1 MEEILMGTQEK
12 MEREINLLDLFW
24 GILLSWR
31 QIICFGVI
39 FAILLGGVKY
49 VRDIRAYQSVENV
62 DIEEKEQELTEDEI
76 QQVLNARNLLSR
88 IKEYE
93 EYLANS
99 ALMQMNL
106 YQKPVV
112 ELQYY
117 VDSDY
122 TFNYTQEN
130 QNDYSNDLLTM
141 YTSYILS
148 GEMSTKVIDVAGL
161 SVNQADFSEFWS
173 VSQNGN
179 SIMLKVTCPEE
190 EKMGVVAETIKTQ
203 LSKKEAEFQEIGAHK
218 LKLMTE
224 SENVV
229 VDNSLVDRRNSISS
243 NIASFG
249 TQLNN
254 LKANMSDQQLALL
267 VSEQEESEEED
278 PQTLEKPGISF
289 KFMILGAVFG
299 VFLICIW
306 LACKM
311 IFAVKLQNPDEIRTI
326 YNTRLLGE
334 VEIQSEKKRFL
345 SVIDDK
351 LLAIKNRRKKKLT
364 AKQQVSVITANIAL
378 SCKQQGIACIF
389 MTGSEFESADA
400 TILAML
406 KQELSAQGIQVKE
419 GGNIFYDAES
429 LKQGTEIG
437 NILFIEQKGQSIYD
451 EISNELNL
459 ANEQKNNI
467 LGFVV
472 LV

>member
-1 MEEILMGTQEK
+1 MGTQEK

-31 QIICFGVI
+31 QIICFGII
-39 FAILLGGVKY
+39 FAVMLGGVKY
-49 VRDIRAYQSVENV
+49 VRDTRAYRAAQNT
-62 DIEEKEQELTEDEI
+62 DIEEEVEELPENEM
-76 QQVLNARNLLSR
+76 QQVLNAKNLISR

-93 EYLANS
+93 DYMANS

-122 TFNYTQEN
+122 TFNYTQES
-130 QNDYSNDLLTM
+130 QNDYSGDLITM

-148 GEMSTKVIDVAGL
+148 GEMSDKVIDAAGL
-161 SVNQADFSEFWS
+161 SVSQADFSEFWT

-179 SIMLKVTCPEE
+179 SISLKVTCPEE
-190 EKMGVVAETIKTQ
+190 KKMEIVAETIKTQ
-203 LSKKEAEFQEIGAHK
+203 LGKKEAEFQEIGTHK
-218 LKLMTE
+218 LKLMVE

-229 VDNSLVDRRNSISS
+229 VDTSLIDRRNSVSG
-243 NIASFG
+243 NIATFG

-267 VSEQEESEEED
+267 ESGQEDGEED
-278 PQTLEKPGISF
+278 SAQSLGKPGFSL
-289 KFMILGAVFG
+289 KYMILGAFAG
-299 VFLICIW
+299 IFLICVW
-306 LACKM
+306 LACKI
-311 IFAVKLQNPDEIRTI
+311 IFTARLQNPEEIRTL
-326 YNTRLLGE
+326 YNARLLGE
-334 VEIQSEKKRFL
+334 VEIQSGKKRFL

-364 AKQQVSVITANIAL
+364 PKQQISVISANIAL
-378 SCKQQGIACIF
+378 SCKQQGIGCVF
-389 MTGSEFESADA
+389 MTGSEFESMDA
-400 TILAML
+400 TVLEML
-406 KQELSAQGIQVKE
+406 KQGLSAQGIQVKE

-429 LKQGTEIG
+429 LEQGTEIG
-437 NILFIEQKGQSIYD
+437 NILFIEQKGKSIYD

-472 LV
+472 LA